1 MIFNLEMR
9 CNPRIL
15 PRCFSS
21 PQCKTLRELFQT
33 SGSRSPQLQTPTVL
47 VCFSR
52 FPPSSG
58 SFTPDFRIFFI
69 DLVLSFLVSKKS
81 PPAREY
87 LTYFT
92 YVNNMR
98 DLSLEYALLISN
110 KTVVNDG
117 SNSYRNLF
125 LAFLDTIYAALEKSI
140 AGSVKI
146 VVSESSWPTSGGT
159 AASVDN
165 ARTYVNNFIQIVKTG
180 SPRRPERAIETYI
193 VRF

>member
-47 VCFSR
+47 VGFSR

-69 DLVLSFLVSKKS
+69 DLVLSFL
-81 PPAREY
+81 
-87 LTYFT
+87 
-92 YVNNMR
+92 
-98 DLSLEYALLISN
+98 
-110 KTVVNDG
+110 TVVNDG